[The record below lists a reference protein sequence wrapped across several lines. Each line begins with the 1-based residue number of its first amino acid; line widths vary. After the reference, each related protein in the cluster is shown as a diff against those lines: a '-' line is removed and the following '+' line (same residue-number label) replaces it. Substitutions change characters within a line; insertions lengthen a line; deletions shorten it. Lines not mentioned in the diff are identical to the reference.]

1 MKFGLQVGFPDWK
14 QLRDVA
20 QAAEGLGFHSIYF
33 PDHLVHEG
41 PERQR
46 DDHPA
51 YDPMVQ
57 AAVVAEATG
66 RVRIGHLVLCN
77 LFRHPAV
84 TARSLAT
91 LDELSGG
98 RLVAGLGSGWTETEF
113 RMTGIAFPDVTTRL
127 RMLDEALTCIR
138 GLWGGEPFSF
148 AGEFYRFQDAVLFP
162 KPVQRPHPP
171 FLLGGNGRGL
181 LRLAARH
188 ADELNI
194 ISGTGRTGY
203 IALAEVSKLT
213 DESFRAKARFAR
225 EEAARHGRDG
235 SAIAISQTIF
245 TLMLTDAPQATRA
258 LAESFGKMLGQ
269 APDAVLRSPL
279 SLIGTPEECVAEL
292 GRRAREWEVAETIF
306 AYRSDDVL
314 RRLGEEVLPRV

>member
-57 AAVVAEATG
+57 AAVVAEATRRM
-66 RVRIGHLVLCN
+66 RVGHLVLCN

-127 RMLDEALTCIR
+127 RMLDEALACIR
-138 GLWGGEPFSF
+138 GLWGGAPFSF

-181 LRLAARH
+181 LRLAAKH

-194 ISGTGRTGY
+194 VSGTGRTGY

-213 DESFRAKARFAR
+213 DESFRQKARFVC

-235 SAIAISQTIF
+235 KAILLSQTIF
-245 TLMLTDAPQATRA
+245 TLMLTDAPEATRA
-258 LAESFGKMLGQ
+258 IAENFGKMLGQ
-269 APDAVLRSPL
+269 GPDAVLRSPL
-279 SLIGTPEECVAEL
+279 SLIGTPAECVAEL
-292 GRRAREWEVAETIF
+292 QRRAREWDVTETIF